1 MSYDTPLTASGQ
13 ALTDLP
19 WREQVCRGFKDMG
32 ARSLSSARNF
42 GIVGAVFA
50 GTECGIEAVR
60 LSVWPFSHISYDI
73 CCFLGLFFGPWRAA
87 KRDGLWGGKGGR
99 GN

>member
-19 WREQVCRGFKDMG
+19 WREQVRRGFKDMG
-32 ARSLSSARNF
+32 TRSLSSARNF

-50 GTECGIEAVR
+50 GTECGIEAVCHLYHR
-60 LSVWPFSHISYDI
+60 HSLSSSVAFSGHS
-73 CCFLGLFFGPWRAA
+73 GWE
-87 KRDGLWGGKGGR
+87 
-99 GN
+99 